1 MYTPLHVHSEYSL
14 LNGLSKCD
22 QIAERTE
29 KIGAKACALTDHASA
44 SGAVDFSRQMKD
56 SGLKPLLGCELYV
69 CMDDLAAN
77 KDQANRI
84 GHQVIIAKNLQG
96 WKDLLWVVSESNLK
110 KNHKIIPR
118 SDMDMIAKAGSQK
131 NLISFSGHAGSIL
144 AKAISEN
151 DRLTPDWMKN
161 GCYMARQLETMFGKG
176 NFFIEIQMIDAK
188 INKFAGMLANALR
201 QISKATGIPCV
212 ATPDAHYCERDDA
225 EDHHVLLCTK
235 EKKSKD
241 HLIRDI
247 KMGRGS
253 KTIDTF
259 FRSNNYHIPSYEDMV
274 QVHTAEELANTNLI
288 ADMCEDFSILKP
300 PAPPEFKCPNGM
312 SPAEYLRKLSRDG
325 WAKKMGHI
333 TSEHPDF
340 EKYGERVNSE
350 LDIFTS
356 IGLSSYF
363 LIVNDILN
371 FVRSKGYI
379 VGPGRGSAAG
389 CMVSNLLGIT
399 QVDPIK
405 YNLIFERFYN
415 AGRNSPGKISWP
427 DIDFDIPKIARDDTI
442 NYIKDKYGEYN
453 VAQIQTFQKL
463 KGRASLTRVMAA
475 RGNIGFAEQKEITK
489 CIPEEHKVT
498 DELKEIEDE
507 HGFSSSI
514 LWALEYNSKAVKPWC
529 HLGKDGKLEGPMAK
543 IFEQAIR
550 LENTK
555 IQSGTHAAG
564 IVISNNPIS
573 ESCPMVLDVKGK
585 AYLAGYDGPSC
596 EDSGLLKLDC
606 LSLSSLDKIMDVVKI
621 VGGDHKC

>member
-56 SGLKPLLGCELYV
+56 NGLKPLLGCELYV

-259 FRSNNYHIPSYEDMV
+259 FRSNNYHIPSYEDMA

-340 EKYGERVNSE
+340 AKYGERVNSE

-389 CMVSNLLGIT
+389 CLVSYLVGIT
-399 QVDPIK
+399 QVDPIE
-405 YNLIFERFYN
+405 YGLIFERFYN
-415 AGRNSPGKISWP
+415 AGRNTDNHISLP
-427 DIDFDIPKIARDDTI
+427 DIDIDVPASKRDETI
-442 NYIKDKYGEYN
+442 DYIRNKYGQER
-453 VAQIQTFQKL
+453 VGQMVTFGRLQGRSAL
-463 KGRASLTRVMAA
+463 KEVLRMNEAC
-475 RGNIGFAEQKEITK
+475 GFDEMNAITK
-489 CIPEEHKVT
+489 SLPHEHEVSDQLAEMDDPSVIRWTLMNQPEVLRGYCRLNDKGE
-498 DELKEIEDE
+498 
-507 HGFSSSI
+507 
-514 LWALEYNSKAVKPWC
+514 
-529 HLGKDGKLEGPMAK
+529 LEGDYSKLFA
-543 IFEQAIR
+543 QAMRI
-550 LENTK
+550 E
-555 IQSGTHAAG
+555 GTFKSQGKHAAG
-564 IVISNNPIS
+564 VVISSHSLN
-573 ESCPMVLDVKGK
+573 EVCPMVRDKKGSEKIAGMEMNDLEAMGHVKFDILGI
-585 AYLAGYDGPSC
+585 
-596 EDSGLLKLDC
+596 
-606 LSLSSLDKIMDVVKI
+606 SLLDKIMGVRDQLEYNNV
-621 VGGDHKC
+621 